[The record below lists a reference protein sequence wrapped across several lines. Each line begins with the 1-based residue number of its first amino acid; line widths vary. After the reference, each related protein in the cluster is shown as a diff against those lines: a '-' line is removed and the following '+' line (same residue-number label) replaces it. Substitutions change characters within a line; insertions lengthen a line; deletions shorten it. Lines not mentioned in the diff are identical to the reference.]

1 MNKVQKSTIDTLVA
15 SLKCTHTVLTDSTT
29 TIAAMT
35 LPNGFTVAYG
45 TSACVDPKNFNKELG
60 EKYSRER
67 ALPQA
72 INKLWEMEGYV
83 LATRNQPIHI
93 AERCHETNRAYCEAI
108 GDFSQVPWADAPEEI
123 RASALSGVMFFLENP
138 DATPE
143 SMHKKW
149 MADKIAAGW
158 TLGAV
163 KDFEAKTHP
172 CLVDYDLL
180 PKLQRVKDALFI
192 NTIRMSK

>member
-1 MNKVQKSTIDTLVA
+1 MNKVQKSTVDALVA
-15 SLKCTHTVLTDSTT
+15 SLKCTFTVLNDSTT
-29 TIAAMT
+29 TVAAMS
-35 LPNGFTVAYG
+35 LPSGFSVALG
-45 TSACVDPKNFNKELG
+45 TSACVDPKNFNVELG
-60 EKYSRER
+60 EEFSRGN

-72 INKLWEMEGYV
+72 VNKLWEMEGYV

-108 GDFSQVPWADAPEEI
+108 GDFSQKPWADAPEEFKN
-123 RASALSGVMFFLENP
+123 SALQGVLFFLENP

-143 SMHKKW
+143 TMHANW
-149 MADKIAAGW
+149 MKERLAAGW
-158 TLGAV
+158 VLGEV
-163 KDFEAKTHP
+163 KDLEAKTHP
-172 CLVDYDLL
+172 CLVDYEFL

>member
-1 MNKVQKSTIDTLVA
+1 MNKVQKSVIDALVA
-15 SLKCTHTVLTDSTT
+15 SLKCTFTVLNESTT
-29 TIAAMT
+29 TVASMT
-35 LPNGFTVAYG
+35 LPNGFSVALG
-45 TSACVDPKNFNKELG
+45 TSACVDPKNFNVEDG
-60 EKYSRER
+60 QKYSREN
-67 ALPQA
+67 AQAQA
-72 INKLWEMEGYV
+72 INKLWELEGYV

-108 GDFSQVPWADAPEEI
+108 GDFTQVPWAEAPEEFK
-123 RASALSGVMFFLENP
+123 RNALNGVLFFLENP

-143 SMHKKW
+143 AMHNNW
-149 MADKIAAGW
+149 MKDRLADGW

-163 KDFEAKTHP
+163 KDVEAKTHP
-172 CLVDYDLL
+172 CLVEYDLL